1 MTEYAKIAFKTL
13 LNRYSEEN
21 YFYLVRNYLGLIKT
35 PFHKPAL
42 TTKLCNF
49 FSQPEIEEKILS
61 LIDEMDQIILSLVNI
76 AGPLTGESIIN
87 LLEGRWSYGKL
98 VRRVS
103 NLQER
108 MILINDGG
116 VLIFNPL

>member
-1 MTEYAKIAFKTL
+1 MAPLTEDAKEAFKTL

-21 YFYLVRNYLGLIKT
+21 YFYLVRNYLGLVKT

-49 FSQPEIEEKILS
+49 FSQPEIEEKVLA

-76 AGPLTGESIIN
+76 AGALTGENIIS
-87 LLEGRWSYGKL
+87 LLASR
-98 VRRVS
+98 
-103 NLQER
+103 
-108 MILINDGG
+108 
-116 VLIFNPL
+116 